1 MACKVLF
8 SSMLDECYTNTSLY
22 WTAFCVAI
30 IIIVVV
36 VVLVTVVIMT
46 YVQVRF

>member
-36 VVLVTVVIMT
+36 AVVAILMTIVI
-46 YVQVRF
+46 VCL